1 MFTLT
6 NLALFA
12 CLPFA
17 YLLCES
23 EGFIGQYSN
32 YIRFALG
39 FPLVLLRFSSGS
51 PQVSSGYYLVVF
63 RFSSGSP
70 QVLFR
75 FSSGSLQVLLRFSG
89 SPQVLIRLSGS
100 HQFLLWFF
108 SGYPLVFLSS
118 PQILL
123 NFSSGS
129 PLVIPL
135 FFLSFPHSLS
145 QVLLN
150 IIRFEP
156 MLL

>member
-32 YIRFALG
+32 YIRFSSG
-39 FPLVLLRFSSGS
+39 FPQVRLRSLQVIIWLSSGSPQVLLRFSSGS
-51 PQVSSGYYLVVF
+51 HL
-63 RFSSGSP
+63 
-70 QVLFR
+70 VLFR
-75 FSSGSLQVLLRFSG
+75 FFSGSL
-89 SPQVLIRLSGS
+89 VLIRLSGS